1 MTTTQLQSITLESFL
16 KESYIDD
23 SPAWEYLDGEIKRK
37 LMPKIHHSR
46 LQLKLASK
54 IESVAE
60 KGQIALALPELR
72 CNFGDR
78 SIVPDIAVVYWDKI
92 PYNDQGEVENTAI
105 SFPPDWTI
113 EILSPKQAMT
123 PIIDKIIHC
132 LEYGCQLG
140 WLIVPDD
147 RSVLVFKPN
156 HTPKVYQINSLE
168 NLPVLDKIAIN
179 LTAADI
185 FAWLKMK

>member
-1 MTTTQLQSITLESFL
+1 MTTTQIKSITLESFL

-23 SPAWEYLDGEIKRK
+23 SPAWEYLNGEIHQKA
-37 LMPKIHHSR
+37 MPQLHHSH

-54 IESVAE
+54 IDSVAE

-72 CNFGDR
+72 CNFGNK
-78 SIVPDIAVVYWDKI
+78 SIVPDIAVVFWDKI
-92 PYNDQGEVENTAI
+92 PYNEEGEAENTAI

-113 EILSPKQAMT
+113 EILSPHQAMT
-123 PIIDKIIHC
+123 PVIDKIIHC

-147 RSVLVFKPN
+147 RSILVFKPN
-156 HTPKVYQINSLE
+156 QTPKVYYLNSE
-168 NLPVLDKIAIN
+168 ETLPVLEKIEIS
-179 LTAADI
+179 LTVADI
-185 FAWLKMK
+185 FAWLKMR

>member
-1 MTTTQLQSITLESFL
+1 MTTTRIQSTTLESFL

-23 SPAWEYLDGEIKRK
+23 SPAWEYLDGDIQQKP
-37 LMPKIHHSR
+37 MPQIHHSR

-78 SIVPDIAVVYWDKI
+78 SIVPDMAVVYWDKI

-156 HTPKVYQINSLE
+156 HTPKVYQINSPE

-179 LTAADI
+179 LTVADI